1 VADEE
6 QARSEAALAI
16 PDDTVRDEP
25 PTGPAVYADVT
36 PPGERRPV
44 LPYWMR
50 GRQQFREAV
59 RIRSGYWWYLL
70 RLHGLRLPVYAVL
83 TVFWGTAGTGWLLFL
98 WLRWWLMPVPAEM
111 QVQAL
116 QGHWRDWKTLHTTH
130 KQDTKTRAKISLAV
144 VIVAGFGFDLAWQYG
159 AHWVLTAAPF
169 VVLVI
174 SAWLGRPEGVKIVTP
189 AIVPSQY
196 ERLTQDV
203 IVRALGSLGISKI
216 DQWLREGREIVF
228 PHPVR
233 QDGMGWR
240 AEVDLPFGATA
251 TMVMERREQ
260 FASGLRRPLGAVWPE
275 PITREH
281 TGRLEVW
288 VGQHDVS
295 DAPAPPWPL
304 LKSGQADV
312 FKPMPF
318 GVDVRGRRV
327 RAPLI
332 YHAWLIGS
340 IPRQGKTATMREM
353 ACWAAMDPLCEEW
366 IHELKGTGDLDPLE
380 PLCTRFISGLLD
392 EHMAY
397 AAESLRKL
405 RTECEKRSELI
416 RSLDSKLCPEKRV
429 TREIAEK
436 IRRLR
441 PIVCFIDEMQNL
453 FLSPYRKQAETDAQ
467 FVMKVGP
474 AMGIALVLATQRP
487 DKESCPKG
495 ISANASIRF
504 CLHVTGQVENDMILG
519 TSAYQNGIRATLF
532 RPETDAGL
540 GYLKGATPAPVV
552 CRPHFLDLPATE
564 LVVARAMVLRER
576 AGTLPVQASADPER
590 DVLADVLAV
599 FGDDSGLHW
608 EVLAERLADRWPD
621 RWAGAA
627 KDAVSAQC
635 RELGVPPGVDV
646 RYPKDRTGKVLKG
659 CYRDQVAEVASRNTA
674 GQAVG
679 V

>member
-1 VADEE
+1 VADEQLPGE
-6 QARSEAALAI
+6 QVAV
-16 PDDTVRDEP
+16 PDDAVRDEP
-25 PTGPAVYADVT
+25 PTGRAVYADVT
-36 PPGERRPV
+36 APGERRPV

-50 GRQQFREAV
+50 GRQQFLDAV

-70 RLHGLRLPVYAVL
+70 RLHGLRLPVYVVL
-83 TVFWGTAGTGWLLFL
+83 TVFWGVAGTGWLLLL
-98 WLRWWLMPVPAEM
+98 WLQWWLMPVPAEA
-111 QVQAL
+111 QFAAVQES
-116 QGHWRDWKTLHTTH
+116 WKAWKSLHMTH
-130 KQDTKTRAKISLAV
+130 RQTAKVRAIISGGVLFAV
-144 VIVAGFGFDLAWQYG
+144 AFGIDLALALHAAWVLY
-159 AHWVLTAAPF
+159 AAAAAVVLTAAR
-169 VVLVI
+169 
-174 SAWLGRPEGVKIVTP
+174 LGRPDGVRIVRP
-189 AIVPSQY
+189 ALVPSQY
-196 ERLTQDV
+196 EKLTQDV

-233 QDGMGWR
+233 QDGLGWR

-288 VGQHDVS
+288 VGQQDVS

-318 GVDVRGRRV
+318 AVDVRGRKV
-327 RAPLI
+327 KAPLI

-340 IPRQGKTATMREM
+340 IPRQGKTATMREL
-353 ACWAAMDPLCEEW
+353 ACWAAMDPLCELQ

-380 PLCTRFISGLLD
+380 PLCTRYVSGLLD

-397 AAESLRKL
+397 AAESLALL
-405 RTECEKRSELI
+405 RAKCERRSELI
-416 RSLDSKLCPEKRV
+416 KSLDSKLCPEKRV
-429 TREIAEK
+429 TREIAQK
-436 IRRLR
+436 IPRLR
-441 PIVCFIDEMQNL
+441 PVACFIDEVQNL
-453 FLSPYRKQAETDAQ
+453 FLSPYRKQADLDAQ

-474 AMGIALVLATQRP
+474 AMGIVLVMATQRP
-487 DKESCPKG
+487 DKDSLPKG

-519 TSAYQNGIRATLF
+519 TSAYQNGVRATLF
-532 RPETDAGL
+532 RPEIDAGL

-552 CRPHFLDLPATE
+552 CRPHFLNLPATE
-564 LVVARAMVLRER
+564 QVVARATVLRER
-576 AGTLPVQASADPER
+576 AGTLPAAASAEPER

-599 FGDDSGLHW
+599 FGEDPGLHW
-608 EVLAERLADRWPD
+608 EVLAERLAGRWPD
-621 RWAGAA
+621 RWAGIA
-627 KDAVSAQC
+627 KDAISAQC

-646 RYPKDRTGKVLKG
+646 RYPKDRSGKVLKG